1 MRAANPA
8 LHRATRNRRSQS
20 GMTLVEVLIAMLLL
34 TVALTAM
41 VMAQI
46 RASQVSVDAEDR
58 NRAALLANELA
69 STMWQNHTVNLPASS
84 VAAWQTMVSTNVSY
98 RTASASS
105 PVGSGLGGLP
115 NGTGSVSV
123 DSTTNIATITIT
135 WQAPSHGVNAAA
147 GMSSTSKYVTQ
158 VVLP

>member
-1 MRAANPA
+1 
-8 LHRATRNRRSQS
+8 
-20 GMTLVEVLIAMLLL
+20 MTLVEVLVAMLLL

-84 VAAWQTMVSTNVSY
+84 VAAWQAMVGTNVSY

-105 PVGSGLGGLP
+105 PS
-115 NGTGSVSV
+115 
-123 DSTTNIATITIT
+123 
-135 WQAPSHGVNAAA
+135 
-147 GMSSTSKYVTQ
+147 
-158 VVLP
+158 

>member
-1 MRAANPA
+1 MRAANPSRY
-8 LHRATRNRRSQS
+8 RAERSRQSQS

-84 VAAWQTMVSTNVSY
+84 VAAWQTMVGTNVSY

>member
-1 MRAANPA
+1 MRAANLAPN
-8 LHRATRNRRSQS
+8 RVERSRRSQS
-20 GMTLVEVLIAMLLL
+20 GMTLIEVLVAMLLL

-69 STMWQNHTVNLPASS
+69 SMMWQNHTVNLPASS
-84 VAAWQTMVSTNVSY
+84 VAAWQTMVGTNVSY

-123 DSTTNIATITIT
+123 DSTTNIATITVT
-135 WQAPSHGVNAAA
+135 WQAPSHGVNATA